1 MPVRPRIY
9 TDTSALGG
17 CFEPEF
23 TIGSERLLRRFEKES
38 AVIVLS
44 ELTLLELSRAP
55 AEVRRLLDRIPAGFR
70 EDIPLTS
77 EATALAVAYLEAGAL
92 GERQQADATHIA
104 VATCARVDVLVSW
117 NFKHIVN
124 LQRIHGFN
132 AVNLRLGYP
141 LLEIRTPLEVVADED
156 I

>member
-1 MPVRPRIY
+1 MELRPRIY
-9 TDTSALGG
+9 VDTSAIGG

-23 TIGSERLLRRFEKES
+23 RIGSERLFRRFVEGR
-38 AVIVLS
+38 ATLVLS

-55 AEVRRLLDRIPAGFR
+55 EVVRQVLAEIPSVYR
-70 EDIPLTS
+70 EDVVLTT
-77 EATALAVAYLEAGAL
+77 EVADLAQAYLQAGAL
-92 GERQQADATHIA
+92 NQRQQADVLHIA
-104 VATCARVDVLVSW
+104 PATCARVDVLVSW

-132 AVNLRLGYP
+132 AVNLLRGYP

-156 I
+156 T